1 MGSKR
6 VIAISSQRRGF
17 GRAAVFLF
25 ALAIAVSGCGRSGH
39 GAATDSEKAAD
50 VEVLNSVLSQELT
63 TVAAYEQALPLL
75 RGGTLAVAGQL
86 RGQDQA
92 HVDAITKAI
101 RGVGGETDAEAGELE
116 SPGPKDREEALLL
129 AYEEENAALGQAL
142 DAGPH
147 LNTPAPRM
155 LAASLAASHAQHL
168 TALRQLLGAN
178 LAASVPDAFETGER
192 AGPRAAWQR
201 GMMRA

>member
-6 VIAISSQRRGF
+6 VFAISSQRRGF
-17 GRAAVFLF
+17 GRAAVFLIV
-25 ALAIAVSGCGRSGH
+25 LAIGVAGCGRSGH
-39 GAATDSEKAAD
+39 GAETDSDKAAD
-50 VEVLNSVLSQELT
+50 VEVLNSILSQELT
-63 TVAAYEQALPLL
+63 TVAAFEQAQALL

-92 HVDAITKAI
+92 HLDAITKAI

-116 SPGPKDREEALLL
+116 PPAPKNRQEALLL

-142 DAGPH
+142 DAAPH

-168 TALRQLLGAN
+168 TALRRLLGVD
-178 LAASVPDAFETGER
+178 LSASVPGAFETGDVP
-192 AGPRAAWQR
+192 APLPPGK
-201 GMMRA
+201 GG